1 MQEKVCIVQK
11 WLLQLEK
18 GEGVLPWQNELSMN
32 KTFLCFSAG
41 KRGGSFAM
49 TKWTSHQQNC
59 PIFCC
64 CRTLAYLHVLP
75 KVVVQ
80 SLKSHLQLKVFV
92 AAVKLSYLCS
102 CRKLSLRTARLQR
115 QTQAVN
121 MHFSVINYCSYN
133 CGSDSLLLWSGLV
146 AALGALAA
154 LWYPTASRL
163 FAVA

>member
-1 MQEKVCIVQK
+1 M
-11 WLLQLEK
+11 LEK
-18 GEGVLPWQNELSMN
+18 GRQFCHDKMNFPSTKLSYLLLLQNFSIF
-32 KTFLCFSAG
+32 TCFAKSC
-41 KRGGSFAM
+41 GSKPEISFTAE
-49 TKWTSHQQNC
+49 SV
-59 PIFCC
+59 CC
-64 CRTLAYLHVLP
+64 CKNQR
-75 KVVVQ
+75 Q
-80 SLKSHLQLKVFV
+80 FSHWEGYF

-115 QTQAVN
+115 QTQVVN